1 MSKRRIASSSSNG
14 GILGSGV
21 FGLFGST
28 VTCKAEDN
36 SVYCQIIKLFNLLI
50 ILFVVGFIV
59 VFVYS
64 LVKGKSRGKSIF
76 G

>member
-1 MSKRRIASSSSNG
+1 MARIGRSSLSNG
-14 GILGSGV
+14 GMFGTGV
-21 FGLFGST
+21 FGLFGSI
-28 VTCKAEDN
+28 VTCKAEDD
-36 SVYCQIIKLFNLLI
+36 SVYCQIIKMFNLLI
-50 ILFVVGFIV
+50 ILFIVVGIV